1 MSNENEFGKYE
12 AHIDSIINQYRNR
25 NMTNKLRVGKY

>member
-1 MSNENEFGKYE
+1 MSNEGDFSKYE

-25 NMTNKLRVGKY
+25 NQLIK